1 MSGIR
6 NRIEKG
12 FERLSDTI
20 FDHRYKTLFVMILFV
35 GMMASQIPKITIDT
49 STEGFLHKEDPSL
62 VEYEKFRDQF
72 GREQMLVIAL
82 NPPDVF
88 DQTFLKKLK
97 ALHRDLEKHA
107 PYLEDITSLIN
118 ARNTRGEQDELI
130 VEDLFENWP
139 ETPEDM
145 DEIKQR
151 VYDNRMYQNML
162 ISEDRTFTTI
172 VIQTRAYSQKGNKED
187 DLDGLDGGF
196 DDEFETN
203 AGSSGEEVMEE
214 ASKIYLTDEEN
225 GEFVKAVEEILA
237 RHHFPDT
244 KIYMAG
250 LPAVTHF
257 LKRTMLK
264 DMKTFMAIAVIT
276 IGVFLIVLF
285 RRLSAAL
292 MALFVVMLS
301 LFSTVGLMAFF
312 GVALKLPTQILP
324 SFILAVG
331 VGDSV
336 HILVI
341 FFRRFDKTGKRK
353 EAISYA
359 LGHSGLAILMT
370 SLTTAGGLFSFITAA
385 VAPIADLGVFAA
397 AGVMLALVYTI
408 ILLPAL
414 LSIVPLKPKKQVL
427 NRPDEGQTMLDKL
440 LDFIGG
446 ISIRF
451 PWQVLILSGVI
462 ITVSV
467 FGMIRIEFSHN
478 PVKWLPEDNPIRI
491 ANEKIDDVL
500 KGSTS
505 LEVILDTKTKNG
517 LYDPAILNKLESS
530 AEYLEEEFVSNDVP
544 VGKAWS
550 IATVLKEI
558 NQALHANDKAYYR
571 VPQDKQLVAQEF
583 LLFENSGSDDLEDFT
598 DSQFS
603 KARFTIKVPFIDAIS
618 FTGFIDD
625 IDEYFKKTYPEV
637 EVQSTGM
644 VAIFVRVITA
654 SIMSLKVSYM
664 YALSIITVL
673 MMVLI
678 GRVRIGLLSM
688 IPNITPILI
697 ILGIMGWMDI
707 PMDLF
712 SMMIGSISIGLAVDD
727 TIHFMHNFRRYFEAG
742 NDAGKAVLETLHSTG
757 RAMLVTTCVLSIGF
771 FTFMFASMGNL
782 FNFGMLTG
790 TAILMALLSDYFI
803 APSLMI
809 IVNRNRENI

>member
-20 FDHRYKTLFVMILFV
+20 FDHRYKTLFIMILFV
-35 GMMASQIPKITIDT
+35 GMIGSQIPKITIDT
-49 STEGFLHKEDPSL
+49 STEGFLHKSDQSL
-62 VEYEKFRDQF
+62 IDYEKFRDQF

-88 DQTFLKKLK
+88 NKTFLEKLEK
-97 ALHRDLEKHA
+97 LHKDLEKNA

-118 ARNTRGEQDELI
+118 ARNTRGEEDELI

-139 ETPEDM
+139 ETAEEM
-145 DEIKQR
+145 EAIKQR
-151 VYDNRMYQNML
+151 VYENPMYQNML
-162 ISEDRTFTTI
+162 ISEDRSFTTI
-172 VIQTRAYSQKGNKED
+172 AIQTQAYSQKGNKED
-187 DLDGLDGGF
+187 TLGEFDEGF
-196 DDEFETN
+196 DTDMMDEDIPP
-203 AGSSGEEVMEE
+203 SGGDPK
-214 ASKIYLTDEEN
+214 KIYLTDEEN
-225 GEFVKAVEEILA
+225 GEFVKAVEEIIT
-237 RHHFPDT
+237 RHNFPDT

-257 LKRTMLK
+257 LKRTMLG
-264 DMKTFMAIAVIT
+264 DMRKFMAIAVLT
-276 IGVFLIVLF
+276 IGFFLLVLF
-285 RRLSAAL
+285 RRLSAPL
-292 MALFVVMLS
+292 MALFVVILS
-301 LFSTVGLMAFF
+301 LFSTVGFMAFC
-312 GVALKLPTQILP
+312 GAALKLPTQILP

-359 LGHSGLAILMT
+359 LGHSGLAVLMT
-370 SLTTAGGLFSFITAA
+370 SLTTASGLFSFSTAA
-385 VAPIADLGVFAA
+385 VAPIADLGMFAA
-397 AGVMLALVYTI
+397 AGVILALIYTV

-414 LSIVPLKPKKQVL
+414 LSIVPLKPKKHII
-427 NRPDEGQTMLDKL
+427 NRPDTKQTTLDRM

-446 ISIRF
+446 ISIKY
-451 PWQVLILSGVI
+451 PWQVISISGAI
-462 ITVSV
+462 IVVAV
-467 FGMIRIEFSHN
+467 FGLVRIEFSHN
-478 PVKWLPEDNPIRI
+478 PVKWFPKDNPIRV

-505 LEVILDTKTKNG
+505 LEVIIDTKTENG
-517 LYDPAILNKLESS
+517 LYDPAILNKLEKS
-530 AEYLEEEFVSNDVP
+530 AAYMEEEFVSNTVP

-550 IATVLKEI
+550 LATVLKEI
-558 NQALHANDKAYYR
+558 NQALHANDKDFYSI
-571 VPQDKQLVAQEF
+571 PQDKNLVAQEF

-618 FTGFIDD
+618 FTGFIDEVD
-625 IDEYFKKTYPEV
+625 TYFKQAYPEA
-637 EVQSTGM
+637 EVKSTGM
-644 VAIFVRVITA
+644 VAILVRVITA
-654 SIMSLKVSYM
+654 SIISLRISYM
-664 YALSIITVL
+664 YALSIITIL
-673 MMVLI
+673 MIVLI
-678 GRVRIGLLSM
+678 GRIRIGLLSM

-697 ILGIMGWMDI
+697 MLGIMGWMDI

-727 TIHFMHNFRRYFEAG
+727 TIHFMHNFRRYFEES
-742 NDAGKAVLETLHSTG
+742 NDAGGAVLQTLHSTG

-771 FTFMFASMGNL
+771 FTFMFATMGNL

-790 TAILMALLSDYFI
+790 ITITMALLSDYFI

-809 IVNRNRENI
+809 IVNRNRK